1 MPFTKR
7 EFPANPS
14 CMANSNKKHRNVLV
28 MRLSVLGNV
37 AMTIPVLYPVCK
49 ANPDTR
55 FIMLTKRWP
64 ASMFHDRPANLKVVD
79 FDVNE
84 NHSGLFGLIRLAS
97 RLHKLYDIDAVVDL
111 HNVTG
116 TRIIDACMKARG
128 AQVAR
133 LDREKPKRRAL
144 IRHKSNDPVTPIHER
159 YRNVFKQLGFEAPD
173 NFTYLYDG
181 RDWPTSPIVPMKE
194 EGQRWIAISPF
205 SSHRQKSY
213 PLELMEQVIDELT
226 KRENYWIF
234 LMGGGKAEKIALR
247 GVARKH
253 KNVISMAEIKHKF
266 IDEYA
271 LLGKCD
277 VMLTMESAN
286 MHLAS
291 LVDLQAIT
299 VWGPTSPACGYLGY
313 NQVVEDDIQLD
324 MDCRPCSITGD
335 KPCRYG
341 DFRCLKNITPEYI
354 TRHVIEAV
362 EENAKKQI
370 KATKLDI
377 ARRAAQDTEKKD

>member
-1 MPFTKR
+1 
-7 EFPANPS
+7 
-14 CMANSNKKHRNVLV
+14 MANNQSEHRNVLV

-37 AMTIPVLYPVCK
+37 AMTIPVIYPVCK
-49 ANPDTR
+49 ANPNTR
-55 FIMLTKRWP
+55 FIMLTKKWP

-84 NHSGLFGLIRLAS
+84 NHRGLFGLLKLAS
-97 RLHKLYDIDAVVDL
+97 RLHKLYDIDAVADL
-111 HNVTG
+111 HNVSG
-116 TRIIDACMKARG
+116 TWVIDGWMKAHG
-128 AQVAR
+128 APVAR

-144 IRHKSNDPVTPIHER
+144 VRHKTNEPVTPIHER

-173 NFTYLYDG
+173 NFTRLYEG
-181 RDWPTSPIVPMKE
+181 REWPNSPIIPVKE
-194 EGQRWIAISPF
+194 PGQRWIAISPF
-205 SSHRQKSY
+205 SSHRQKAY
-213 PLELMEQVIDELT
+213 PLDQMEQVIAELS
-226 KRENYWIF
+226 KRENYIIF

-247 GVARKH
+247 PIARKY

-271 LLGKCD
+271 LLAKCEL
-277 VMLTMESAN
+277 MLTMESAN

-291 LVDLQAIT
+291 LVDTQAMT

-335 KPCRYG
+335 KPCKYG
-341 DFRCLKNITPEYI
+341 DFPCLKNIKPEYI
-354 TRHVIEAV
+354 VQHVIEAV
-362 EENAKKQI
+362 EFNAENQT
-370 KATKLDI
+370 KATKLAI
-377 ARRAAQDTEKKD
+377 ARGDVQQDQESKK

>member
-1 MPFTKR
+1 
-7 EFPANPS
+7 
-14 CMANSNKKHRNVLV
+14 MANQKKQFRNVLV
-28 MRLSVLGNV
+28 IRLSVLGNV

-79 FDVNE
+79 FDVKE
-84 NHSGLFGLIRLAS
+84 NHSGLFGLLKFAARIY
-97 RLHKLYDIDAVVDL
+97 KLYDIDAVADL
-111 HNVTG
+111 HNVSG
-116 TRIIDACMKARG
+116 TKIIDAYLRFKG
-128 AQVAR
+128 ALVAR
-133 LDREKPKRRAL
+133 LDREKSKRKAL
-144 IRHKSNDPVTPIHER
+144 VTHKTDEPVTPIHER

-173 NFTYLYDG
+173 NFTRLYEG
-181 RDWPTSPIVPMKE
+181 REWPVTPIVPKKE

-205 SSHRQKSY
+205 SSHRQKAY
-213 PLELMEQVIDELT
+213 PLEQMEKVIAELS

-234 LMGGGKAEKIALR
+234 LMGGGKTEKIALR
-247 GVARKH
+247 AIARKY
-253 KNVISMAEIKHKF
+253 KNVVSMAEIKHKF

-277 VMLTMESAN
+277 LMLTMESAN

-313 NQVVEDDIQLD
+313 NQMDEDDIQLD
-324 MDCRPCSITGD
+324 MPCRPCSITGD
-335 KPCRYG
+335 KPCKFG
-341 DFRCLKNITPEYI
+341 DFRCLKDIPPERI
-354 TRHVIEAV
+354 AKHVIDAV
-362 EENAKKQI
+362 EYNAEHNTKH
-370 KATKLDI
+370 TKLAKSREA
-377 ARRAAQDTEKKD
+377 ARAQEKQD

>member
-1 MPFTKR
+1 
-7 EFPANPS
+7 
-14 CMANSNKKHRNVLV
+14 MAIEKKQFRNVLV
-28 MRLSVLGNV
+28 IRLSVLGNV

-49 ANPDTR
+49 ANPGTR

-79 FDVNE
+79 FDVKG
-84 NHSGLFGLIRLAS
+84 NHSGLIGLLKLSAQ
-97 RLHKLYDIDAVVDL
+97 LHKLYDIDAVADL
-111 HNVTG
+111 HNAKG
-116 TRIIDACMKARG
+116 TWIINAYMRARG
-128 AQVAR
+128 AKIAR

-144 IRHKSNDPVTPIHER
+144 VSHRSTEPVTPIHDR

-173 NFTYLYDG
+173 DFTHLYDG
-181 RDWPTSPIVPMKE
+181 RDWPVSPIVLEKE
-194 EGQRWIAISPF
+194 PGQRWIAISPF
-205 SSHRQKSY
+205 SSHLHKTY
-213 PLELMEQVIDELT
+213 PLEQMEQVVAELC

-247 GVARKH
+247 SIARKY
-253 KNVISMAEIKHKF
+253 KNVVSMAEVKHTF

-277 VMLTMESAN
+277 LMLTMESAN

-291 LVDLQAIT
+291 LVDLQAMTI
-299 VWGPTSPACGYLGY
+299 WGPTSPACGYLGY

-335 KPCRYG
+335 KECKYG
-341 DFRCLKNITPEYI
+341 DYRCLKNISPEYI
-354 TRHVIEAV
+354 VEHVIKAV
-362 EENAKKQI
+362 EYNAEHKT
-370 KATKLDI
+370 KATKL
-377 ARRAAQDTEKKD
+377 AQTRIQESHDTQE